1 MKKLMTSQN
10 VFDDLKQFHAADP
23 EAVRQHDQS
32 VRDHVVPESKSSFSV
47 KSRALLSARKTS
59 RFFDTYLLGRRGLV
73 GQTLISRFDHSL
85 KSGGRIR

>member
-32 VRDHVVPESKSSFSV
+32 VRDHVVPEV
-47 KSRALLSARKTS
+47 KKQLQRKEQGVAKRAKN
-59 RFFDTYLLGRRGLV
+59 FKVF
-73 GQTLISRFDHSL
+73 
-85 KSGGRIR
+85 